1 MARNADPHPEP
12 NDPNEGP
19 TPKFPPGSRTTRSW
33 KRVAR
38 YASRAVVSQEEYTD
52 RS

>member
-19 TPKFPPGSRTTRSW
+19 TPKFPPGTAPVNWIALSPS
-33 KRVAR
+33 AGA
-38 YASRAVVSQEEYTD
+38 YASM
-52 RS
+52 